1 MGIFPYTQYMNIFER
16 VFRELNKEK
25 IKYLVVGG
33 VAVNLHG
40 YARFTGDLDILVL
53 LEEKNLIKLDRAMKN
68 MGYMERLPI
77 SLRLLQD
84 QKQVR
89 KWLKEKNMLAYSFL
103 PPKETLLQIDI
114 IIEESLKFEKIVKN
128 KINKRISGVTIPV
141 VSIQDLITMK
151 KKANRAR
158 DIDDLKQLIELKNL

>member
-89 KWLKEKNMLAYSFL
+89 KWLKEKNLQYA
-103 PPKETLLQIDI
+103 LL
-114 IIEESLKFEKIVKN
+114 
-128 KINKRISGVTIPV
+128 R
-141 VSIQDLITMK
+141 
-151 KKANRAR
+151 
-158 DIDDLKQLIELKNL
+158 